1 MGPLHMGPPHVDQV
15 ISAHGLGGAK
25 DLPIPSELAIAGA
38 VAALVISF
46 TVLAVAWREP
56 RYDAATSG
64 RPAPAWLDRLV
75 SSRALAITARVLGMA
90 FFLYVAA
97 AAVFGKDSLINPFLG
112 TFYVLLWVGL
122 VPASLLLGPVF
133 RAVSPART
141 VAMLFAKVSGVPAGE
156 GLYAYPA
163 RLGYWPAAAG
173 LFAFVWLE
181 LVYPGS
187 TDLGPVRL
195 WVAAYL
201 GIMLIGSA
209 VWGTTFLARA
219 DPFEVYSSL
228 VAKLSVWG
236 RRDPFE
242 TVAGRPPQG
251 KGQLVLR
258 SPLAN
263 LDTVVPRPGLV
274 AVVGVLFG
282 STAFD
287 SFREST
293 VWLKLVQSWST
304 SRVLPDTL
312 ALVSFDPGVAMV
324 HTVPTM
330 ATGTTSRTPRRALP
344 ALFAHSVVPI
354 VVGYVVAHYLTYL
367 VEYGQQTLIQLSDP
381 FSRGDDY
388 LGTADLQV
396 GYWLSTHPTFLAV
409 TKVLAVA
416 LGHVVGVVAA
426 HDRAIKLLPRRHQLT
441 GQLPLLVAMVGFTI
455 GGLYL
460 LFAA

>member
-1 MGPLHMGPPHVDQV
+1 LSAALGVGGA

-38 VAALVISF
+38 VAALVVSF

-56 RYDAATSG
+56 RYDAATTG
-64 RPAPAWLDRLV
+64 RPAPAWLDRVV
-75 SSRALAITARVLGMA
+75 SSRALAVVARVFGMA
-90 FFLYVAA
+90 CFLYVAA
-97 AAVFGKDSLINPFLG
+97 AAIAGKDSLINPFLG
-112 TFYVLLWVGL
+112 TFYVLLWVGI
-122 VPASLLLGPVF
+122 VPASLLLGPFF
-133 RAVSPART
+133 RAISPART
-141 VAMLFAKVSGVPAGE
+141 ISMLFAKVSGVPEGE
-156 GLYAYPA
+156 GLRPYPA
-163 RLGYWPAAAG
+163 RLGYWPAAVG
-173 LFAFVWLE
+173 LFSFVWLE
-181 LVYPGS
+181 LVYPHS

-195 WVAAYL
+195 WCAAYL
-201 GIMLIGSA
+201 GIMLVGSA
-209 VWGTTFLARA
+209 VWGTTFLGRA

-228 VAKLSVWG
+228 VGKLSIWG
-236 RRDPFE
+236 RRE
-242 TVAGRPPQG
+242 GA
-251 KGQLVLR
+251 LVLR

-274 AVVGVLFG
+274 AVVAVLFG

-293 VWLKLVQSWST
+293 QWLTFVQSLSV
-304 SRVLPDTL
+304 SRVGPDTL
-312 ALVSFDPGVAMV
+312 ALVGFTVGVAV
-324 HTVPTM
+324 VLSAATM
-330 ATGTTSRTPRRALP
+330 ATGVSSDTPRRALP
-344 ALFAHSVVPI
+344 DLFAHSVVPI
-354 VVGYVVAHYLTYL
+354 IVGYMVAHYLTYF

-396 GYWLSTHPTFLAV
+396 SYWLSGHPTFLAV

-416 LGHVVGVVAA
+416 LGHLVGVVAA
-426 HDRAIKLLPRRHQLT
+426 HDRAVKLLPPRHQLT
-441 GQLPLLVAMVGFTI
+441 GQLPLLVAMVGFTV

>member
-1 MGPLHMGPPHVDQV
+1 MGGS

-38 VAALVISF
+38 VAALVVSF

-64 RPAPAWLDRLV
+64 RPAPPWLDRLV
-75 SSRALAITARVLGMA
+75 SSRALAVAARVFGMA

-97 AAVFGKDSLINPFLG
+97 AAVLGEDTLINPSLG
-112 TFYVLLWVGL
+112 TVYVLLWVGL

-133 RAVSPART
+133 RAISPART
-141 VAMLFAKVSGVPAGE
+141 ISMLFAKVSGAPEGE

-181 LVYPGS
+181 LVYPYS
-187 TDLGPVRL
+187 TDVGPVRL
-195 WVAAYL
+195 WFAAYL
-201 GIMLIGSA
+201 GIMFIGSA
-209 VWGTTFLARA
+209 LWGTTFLARA

-236 RRDPFE
+236 RRDG
-242 TVAGRPPQG
+242 A
-251 KGQLVLR
+251 LVLR

-293 VWLKLVQSWST
+293 PWLQLVQSMST
-304 SRVLPDTL
+304 SRVWPDTL
-312 ALVSFDPGVAMV
+312 ALIAFSAGVSLVLAVA
-324 HTVPTM
+324 TM
-330 ATGTTSRTPRRALP
+330 ATGVTSDLPRRALP
-344 ALFAHSVVPI
+344 NLFAHSVIPI
-354 VVGYVVAHYLTYL
+354 IVGYIVAHYLTYF

-396 GYWLSTHPTFLAV
+396 NYWLSQHPTFLAV
-409 TKVLAVA
+409 TKVCAVT

-426 HDRAIKLLPRRHQLT
+426 HDRAVKLLPKRHQLT
-441 GQLPLLVAMVGFTI
+441 GQLPLLVAMVGFTV

>member
-1 MGPLHMGPPHVDQV
+1 MSPVAVGGS

-38 VAALVISF
+38 VAALVVSF

-56 RYDAATSG
+56 RYDPETSG
-64 RPAPAWLDRLV
+64 RPAPDWLDRFV
-75 SSRALAITARVLGMA
+75 SSRALAIGARVLGMA
-90 FFLYVAA
+90 IFLYVAA
-97 AAVFGKDSLINPFLG
+97 AAVFGEDTLINPFLG

-122 VPASLLLGPVF
+122 VPASLLIGPVF
-133 RAVSPART
+133 RAISPART
-141 VAMLFAKVSGVPAGE
+141 ISMLFAKISGVPEGE
-156 GLYAYPA
+156 GLYVYPA

-181 LVYPGS
+181 LVYPYS
-187 TDLGPVRL
+187 TDVGPVRL
-195 WVAAYL
+195 WCAAYL
-201 GIMLIGSA
+201 GIMFIGSA
-209 VWGTTFLARA
+209 LWGTTFLARA

-236 RRDPFE
+236 RRDG
-242 TVAGRPPQG
+242 V
-251 KGQLVLR
+251 LVLR

-293 VWLKLVQSWST
+293 PWLKLVQSMST
-304 SRVLPDTL
+304 SRVWPDTL
-312 ALVSFDPGVAMV
+312 ALIAFSAGVAFV
-324 HTVPTM
+324 LTVATM
-330 ATGTTSRTPRRALP
+330 ATGVRSDIPRRALP
-344 ALFAHSVVPI
+344 NLFAHSVIPI
-354 VVGYVVAHYLTYL
+354 IVGYIVAHYLTYF
-367 VEYGQQTLIQLSDP
+367 VEYGQQTVIQLSDP

-396 GYWLSTHPTFLAV
+396 NYWLSAHPTFLAV
-409 TKVLAVA
+409 SKVAAVT

-426 HDRAIKLLPRRHQLT
+426 HDRAIKLLPPRHQLT
-441 GQLPLLVAMVGFTI
+441 GQLPLLFAMVAFTV

>member
-1 MGPLHMGPPHVDQV
+1 MPLSAGGS

-46 TVLAVAWREP
+46 TVLAIAWREP

-64 RPAPAWLDRLV
+64 RPAPAWLDRAV
-75 SSRALAITARVLGMA
+75 SSHTLAVLGRLFGMVV
-90 FFLYVAA
+90 FLYVGA
-97 AAVFGKDSLINPFLG
+97 AAVFGKDSVVNPFLG

-122 VPASLLLGPVF
+122 VPASLLLGPF
-133 RAVSPART
+133 FKAISPART
-141 VAMLFAKVSGVPAGE
+141 ISMLFARVSGVPEGE
-156 GLYAYPA
+156 GLYTYPA
-163 RLGYWPAAAG
+163 RLGYWPAAVG
-173 LFAFVWLE
+173 LFTFVWLE
-181 LVYPGS
+181 LVYPSS

-195 WVAAYL
+195 WCAAYL
-201 GIMLIGSA
+201 GIMLVGSA
-209 VWGTTFLARA
+209 LFGTTFLARA

-228 VAKLSVWG
+228 VAKLSIWG
-236 RRDPFE
+236 RRDG
-242 TVAGRPPQG
+242 V
-251 KGQLVLR
+251 LVLR

-263 LDTVVPRPGLV
+263 LDTVVARPGLV

-287 SFREST
+287 SFRGST
-293 VWLKLVQSWST
+293 VWIKLVQSLST
-304 SRVLPDTL
+304 SRIGPDTL
-312 ALVSFDPGVAMV
+312 ALITFSAGVALV
-324 HTVPTM
+324 LTVATM
-330 ATGTTSRTPRRALP
+330 STGVTSDTPRRALP
-344 ALFAHSVVPI
+344 DLFAHSMAPI
-354 VVGYVVAHYLTYL
+354 IVGYIAAHYMTYL
-367 VEYGQQTLIQLSDP
+367 FEYGQQTLIQLSDP

-396 GYWLSTHPTFLAV
+396 NYWLSAHPTFLAV

-426 HDRAIKLLPRRHQLT
+426 HDRAVKLLPRRHQLI
-441 GQLPLLVAMVGFTI
+441 GQLPLLVAMVGFTV